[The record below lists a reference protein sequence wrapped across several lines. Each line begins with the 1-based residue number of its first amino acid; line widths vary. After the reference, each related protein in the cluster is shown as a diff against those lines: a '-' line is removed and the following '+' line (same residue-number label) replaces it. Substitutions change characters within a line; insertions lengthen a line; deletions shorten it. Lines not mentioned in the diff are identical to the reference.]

1 MPLVTQGKTK
11 YMEEERHQRMMKNEK
26 ISVGSNRYE
35 KVKMLKYFD
44 SLLTQFKIKIKS
56 LACSSQGS
64 HTG

>member
-35 KVKMLKYFD
+35 KVN
-44 SLLTQFKIKIKS
+44 FKF
-56 LACSSQGS
+56 QRY
-64 HTG
+64 